1 MEILFSFSLSH
12 PEGYREVSAVAGN
25 EGIIGIIQNSKFIK
39 IVIKL

>member
-25 EGIIGIIQNSKFIK
+25 EGTIGLLIGIIQNSKFMQ
-39 IVIKL
+39 L